1 MGVLAVIAGVLMAVG
16 PPLAYADQFVSICRK
31 HDSRGFSIDVTG
43 ILIIANIT
51 RLVYWLGDHFQTYL
65 LVQSVLMV
73 IFQYGLLY
81 VCVLYRPENWR
92 DSLQSRPLDFWQWA
106 RFGTFLE
113 ATAILVVAHAVLF
126 FLLHNVDAYV
136 QLLGFLALGLEATLP
151 IPQVLANYRA
161 KSTAGFR
168 LSVLASWAIGDAVK
182 TVYFFL
188 TPNNPLQFKVCGI
201 FQLSVDVFLCFQTFW
216 YRHETARQ
224 LASRHAE
231 AQSGSTAP
239 VEPEEDDGRESLLP
253 QPAPTAKA
261 VAVAEGARMLRA
273 VPPAAQRYDEEQE
286 LEARG

>member
-1 MGVLAVIAGVLMAVG
+1 M
-16 PPLAYADQFVSICRK
+16 
-31 HDSRGFSIDVTG
+31 TG

-92 DSLQSRPLDFWQWA
+92 DSLRPRPLDFWQWA

-126 FLLHNVDAYV
+126 FLLHKVDAYV

-201 FQLSVDVFLCFQTFW
+201 FQLSVRSPPRRSGPPVSQERPDAQDPTTAYWNRSTSSSASKPSGTATKPPGNSPLGTPKPSP
-216 YRHETARQ
+216 ARQ
-224 LASRHAE
+224 PPWNQKKKMEPSPSCRNLLRRRKRLRWRKALGCRGRCRRRRSGTTRSR
-231 AQSGSTAP
+231 SSR
-239 VEPEEDDGRESLLP
+239 REGD
-253 QPAPTAKA
+253 
-261 VAVAEGARMLRA
+261 VV
-273 VPPAAQRYDEEQE
+273 
-286 LEARG
+286 